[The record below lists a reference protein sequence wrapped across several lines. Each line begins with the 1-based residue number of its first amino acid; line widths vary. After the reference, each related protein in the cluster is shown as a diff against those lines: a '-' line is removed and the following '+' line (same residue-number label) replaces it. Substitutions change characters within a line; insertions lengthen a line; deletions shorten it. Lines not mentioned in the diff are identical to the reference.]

1 MPFGS
6 KKGHW
11 LAASALLLAASA
23 GAADPNPF
31 ERCTSIQDR
40 EQRWRCYDEH
50 APQAAS
56 REGGESGEN
65 ETCGAS
71 YTALSRLWNTRP
83 TCESDLYRLLPYKQN
98 YIIARYSNS
107 PNNQPVSANF
117 GRAPDQDLDH
127 TELKFQFSLKVKVAE
142 QLANTVDLWFGYS
155 QQSNWQAFNAPNSRP
170 FRESDYE
177 PELIAGFPLHSEGTI
192 LGLTPRLINL
202 GLVHQSNGQS
212 DPLSRSWNRVYLQF
226 GLDRDLET
234 ERDHFALLLRSWYRF
249 EEGSSDNNPDIEHY
263 LGYGDLLVFWKR
275 GDNNVSALLRN
286 NLQTQGNRGSLR
298 LDWSVPITRLPHFE
312 NASTLTLNQHDLRFY
327 VQIFTGYGETLI
339 DYNRYQTTIGVG
351 IMLTDWM

>member
-1 MPFGS
+1 MQTIVKMARVFGHWLIRVSRFMPFGS

-83 TCESDLYRLLPYKQN
+83 TCESDLDRLLPYKQN
-98 YIIARYSNS
+98 YISARYSNS

-212 DPLSRSWNRVYLQF
+212 DPSAPRRHGGYPPF
-226 GLDRDLET
+226 GFDGVRET
-234 ERDHFALLLRSWYRF
+234 VRGPFALILRSWYRF
-249 EEGSSDNNPDIEHY
+249 GEGSSDNNPDIEHY
-263 LGYGDLLVFWKR
+263 LGYGDLLVFWNR
-275 GDNNVSALLRN
+275 GNNNVGIIVGRTLLEA
-286 NLQTQGNRGSLR
+286 
-298 LDWSVPITRLPHFE
+298 V
-312 NASTLTLNQHDLRFY
+312 
-327 VQIFTGYGETLI
+327 
-339 DYNRYQTTIGVG
+339 
-351 IMLTDWM
+351 